1 MHSTLSTKE
10 SMKRALLRHAKQ
22 RFDAMKSSHEQDSM
36 DQQQISSHLA
46 APISPTPNIIIE
58 TFLPRLNIDRNSLLV
73 DLGCGDGRW
82 LLAANS
88 FTNCRCLGIDVDE
101 DRLTIAQNEI
111 MKLKLQDAV
120 QVRRQDVFQFVKES
134 EDVLVADV
142 IVLYLFREAMAA
154 MGPLL
159 RQRLGERKESISPKS
174 VQILSVGFA
183 LAGWASAYE
192 QKIGGVR
199 VYLYET

>member
-22 RFDAMKSSHEQDSM
+22 SFGAMKSSHVQDYM

-159 RQRLGERKESISPKS
+159 RQRRKESISPKS

-183 LAGWASAYE
+183 LAAWASAYE